1 MNKTRR
7 GTNRTGA
14 LLVCVL
20 VCMGVATTIMS
31 LSTVSAIRA
40 RRSIQKSHQ
49 LRQTQYLLD
58 AGVLRCARQL
68 QASPEYR
75 GETWHPDLESLER
88 FNPEVVIAAVETEQS
103 GVLQVTVVAQMGSPG
118 TNVGPLNHLKTKR
131 THQFKYRLEAPKSTN

>member
-1 MNKTRR
+1 
-7 GTNRTGA
+7 
-14 LLVCVL
+14 
-20 VCMGVATTIMS
+20 MGVATTIMS

-88 FNPEVVIAAVETEQS
+88 FNPEVVIAAEETEQL
-103 GVLQVTVVAQMGSPG
+103 GVLQVTVVAQMGNPG
-118 TNVGPLNHLKTKR
+118 TDAGPLNHLKTKR

>member
-103 GVLQVTVVAQMGSPG
+103 GVLQVTVVAQMGNPG
-118 TNVGPLNHLKTKR
+118 TDAGPLNHLKTKR